1 MLPTDPGA
9 ANQGR
14 LWEALRDGTIGL
26 VVSDHSPATP
36 DLKTT
41 GDFGTAWGGI
51 ASLQLGLPLVWTEA
65 RRRGFGLADVVRW
78 MSARPASLVGL
89 DTKGAIEV
97 GATRIW

>member
-1 MLPTDPGA
+1 MGGPARRDDRPR
-9 ANQGR
+9 R
-14 LWEALRDGTIGL
+14 LRPL
-26 VVSDHSPATP
+26 PATP

-41 GDFGTAWGGI
+41 GDRDRLGWI